1 MARQL
6 ARNAIQSQGMFPCEA
21 EIARRLSQDPREWGP
36 KALILERD
44 GFPRIDPLMGR
55 ASGRASRPIGSS
67 GMGSLPS
74 RLLNLTERRTSM
86 PSDFLFPKLDAPR
99 LKARPSK
106 ANPERLYWVART
118 DIVKTGYRP
127 ETVRIHHDIRDPDA
141 HRLIEAMCKRLQAE
155 CSLGKLASAASASCV
170 MGPSPGSSVHIRSTG
185 RVPIT
190 S

>member
-1 MARQL
+1 
-6 ARNAIQSQGMFPCEA
+6 
-21 EIARRLSQDPREWGP
+21 
-36 KALILERD
+36 
-44 GFPRIDPLMGR
+44 
-55 ASGRASRPIGSS
+55 
-67 GMGSLPS
+67 
-74 RLLNLTERRTSM
+74 M

-155 CSLGKLASAASASCV
+155 MLAWKAGIGRERKLCDGTVGGLVRAYQVDRASPYHELKWNTRRTYDELLDKVVNAIGGGNPCRV
-170 MGPSPGSSVHIRSTG
+170 RHVGPP
-185 RVPIT
+185 PLA
-190 S
+190 